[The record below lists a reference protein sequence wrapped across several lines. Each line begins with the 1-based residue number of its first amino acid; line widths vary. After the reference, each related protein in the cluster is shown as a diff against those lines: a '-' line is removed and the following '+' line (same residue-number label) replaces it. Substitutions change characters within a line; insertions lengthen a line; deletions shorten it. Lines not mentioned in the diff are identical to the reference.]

1 MHHALFMTS
10 STRWQDVCKLK
21 SFYGGRIISFV
32 SWIICFSVLFVTL
45 VREKKGT
52 ETSDIYANMLPD
64 INMYESQMHSTLEWR
79 ICELRVSQ
87 PCRAQESLLHI
98 LSFMLPVEEI
108 SLCEAIQ
115 TLTA

>member
-1 MHHALFMTS
+1 MDHLLLCS
-10 STRWQDVCKLK
+10 VCYLSK
-21 SFYGGRIISFV
+21 R
-32 SWIICFSVLFVTL
+32 
-45 VREKKGT
+45 KKGT

-87 PCRAQESLLHI
+87 PCRAQKSLLHI